1 MVRPTEVEP
10 REGYRIWLRY
20 SDGASGE
27 IDLSYLAGRGV
38 FKCWNHR
45 ASFEAMHIAPA
56 GGIAW
61 GDDAELCP
69 DALYYATHRQ
79 VRRGTDAGGAVPG
92 GECLNSAD
100 STES

>member
-10 REGYRIWLRY
+10 REGYHIWLRY

-27 IDLSYLAGRGV
+27 VDLSYLAGRGV

-45 ASFEAMHIAPA
+45 ASFESVHIAPA

-69 DALYYATHRQ
+69 DALYMRLTGKSVAELMPEAQ
-79 VRRGTDAGGAVPG
+79 FLVENA
-92 GECLNSAD
+92 
-100 STES
+100 

>member
-10 REGYRIWLRY
+10 REGYRTWLRY

-69 DALYYATHRQ
+69 DALYMRLTGKSVAELMPEAQ
-79 VRRGTDAGGAVPG
+79 FLVENA
-92 GECLNSAD
+92 
-100 STES
+100 

>member
-20 SDGASGE
+20 SDSASGE

-45 ASFEAMHIAPA
+45 ASFEAVHIAPA
-56 GGIAW
+56 GGIVW

-69 DALYYATHRQ
+69 GALYMRLTGKPVAELMPKARIL
-79 VRRGTDAGGAVPG
+79 VENA
-92 GECLNSAD
+92 
-100 STES
+100 